1 MTAAELEPQ
10 EPRTIQSLG
19 PEVEAVAGSVLKRYR
34 RWTTREDLRQ
44 ELWLFLLADTADQ
57 RRLVRDLGKADTDR
71 RWMRSVMLKLRA
83 VAINSAEVEKAAAS
97 GYHVDDVF
105 WYSPSK
111 VAALLVDALDP
122 EWGAESSGGGDSTGG
137 RGLPEARSDRNAAVA
152 DIRKAI
158 AGWSPAE
165 LADLWELDHR
175 FTTALNRIVSAL
187 GGQNPRRV
195 WLDSVRELEETAA

>member
-1 MTAAELEPQ
+1 MTAPELGP
-10 EPRTIQSLG
+10 EPRTIQSLT
-19 PEVEAVAGSVLKRYR
+19 PEIEQTAGSVLKRYR

-57 RRLVRDLGKADTDR
+57 RRLVRDLKKADTDR

-83 VAINSAEVEKAAAS
+83 VAVTYAEAEKAAAS
-97 GYHVDDVF
+97 GYHPDDVF

-111 VAALLVDALDP
+111 VATLLVDALDP
-122 EWGAESSGGGDSTGG
+122 EWAAESSGVGESSIGGS
-137 RGLPEARSDRNAAVA
+137 GLPEARSDRNAAVA

-165 LADLWELDHR
+165 IADLWELDHR
-175 FTTALNRIVSAL
+175 FTDALNRIVSVL
-187 GGQNPRRV
+187 GGQHPHRV
-195 WLDSVRELEETAA
+195 WVDSVRELEEAA